1 MKRKEFLKICGGSCM
16 GFMTLPVLLQ
26 GCSSGLY
33 YVDGKVI
40 NDRILVNKSDFSIG
54 DEFREHIIVKF
65 ASSAFPIILYR
76 FSESEYSAL
85 LLQCSHQGTELS
97 VNGDMLTCSGHGSE
111 FNNRGDVLTGPA
123 NMPLISFPVT
133 TDDKHV
139 YIQLD

>member
-1 MKRKEFLKICGGSCM
+1 M
-16 GFMTLPVLLQ
+16 GFMALPVLLQ
-26 GCSSGLY
+26 GCGSGLY
-33 YVDGKVI
+33 YVDGKII
-40 NDRILVNKSDFSIG
+40 NDRVQVNKSDFSIG

-65 ASSAFPIILYR
+65 VSSAFPIVLYR
-76 FSESEYSAL
+76 FSDSEYSAL
-85 LLQCSHQGTELS
+85 LLQCSHKGTELS

-123 NMPLISFPVT
+123 DMPLISFSVT